1 MKRILLTTILTALTF
16 VGMQAQRIVERH
28 AFQGTLD
35 GKTTVRLAFE
45 VNGDDIVAG
54 HIYYPK
60 AAHPAPIMIV
70 GFRHDTNDYHLN
82 EYQANGEIT
91 GLIDFTISKGR
102 LSGTWTN
109 PRTEKELKFTQ
120 MNSIAFPKGFGGLL
134 IPEDPGKLGHEY
146 SFDLYH
152 TGIKELMGGSVRLK
166 AAGKNKVHFD
176 ICNVSSGNIAEGESE
191 TGRPAVLKGNK
202 FVYKDVNDCGYAFSA
217 TFFPRFVVLQTVSSW
232 DTTECFGAHSSF
244 GGVSI
249 KIKD

>member
-70 GFRHDTNDYHLN
+70 GLRHDTNDYHLN

-152 TGIKELMGGSVRLK
+152 TGMKELMGGSVRLK
-166 AAGKNKVHFD
+166 AAGKNKVHFEA
-176 ICNVSSGNIAEGESE
+176 CNAPRNIAEGKSE
-191 TGRPAVLKGNK
+191 PGRPAVLDGNH
-202 FVYKDVNDCGYAFSA
+202 FIYHDMNECGYAFEA
-217 TFFPRFVVLQTVSSW
+217 FFYPQFMVARDVSEFE
-232 DTTECFGAHSSF
+232 TYNCFGM
-244 GGVSI
+244 GVTLSGVYV
-249 KIKD
+249 KTKK

>member
-35 GKTTVRLAFE
+35 GKTSVRLAFE

-109 PRTEKELKFTQ
+109 PRTEKELKFTR

-166 AAGKNKVHFD
+166 AAGKNKVHFE
-176 ICNVSSGNIAEGESE
+176 CGNVRHNIAEGGSE
-191 TGRPAVLKGNK
+191 TGRPAELKGNK
-202 FVYKDVNDCGYAFSA
+202 FEYRDVNECGYGFSA
-217 TFFPRFVVLQTVSSW
+217 TFYPRFVVLNTITDNESL
-232 DTTECFGAHSSF
+232 ECFGMGAAF
-244 GGVSI
+244 DGIYI
-249 KIKD
+249 KVKQ